1 MVVMDPSPGSITSP
15 LTSDE
20 MPAIGAENN
29 GLLHAGVN
37 CKKGLGSESL
47 LVIVKARM
55 KEQMKSSKI
64 PDLGHIQHI

>member
-1 MVVMDPSPGSITSP
+1 MAVMDPSPGSITSP

-47 LVIVKARM
+47 LVIKLRT
-55 KEQMKSSKI
+55 E
-64 PDLGHIQHI
+64 